1 MDENIAS
8 LLLLVLALVCPLLLA
23 WWLLDVDARHG
34 AAAPPARSD
43 DKSVRRSSKVNA

>member
-23 WWLLDVDARHG
+23 WWLLDVVRAT
-34 AAAPPARSD
+34 AAHPRPR
-43 DKSVRRSSKVNA
+43 

>member
-1 MDENIAS
+1 MDEDIAS

-34 AAAPPARSD
+34 RQQTAARSD
-43 DKSVRRSSKVNA
+43 ERPPQQ